1 MQATLAALHLRAL
14 DPYQPD
20 EDRPFA
26 GQGICKANDSA
37 GWGAPLVTGD
47 FGVEHDYSA
56 GRITG
61 REHRLPLRIYYEDTD
76 FSGVVY
82 HANYVRYLE
91 RGRSEFIRAVGASHT
106 SLMAANPPVTFMVSS
121 LDLRF
126 VRPARIDDRLEI
138 RTTVELARGA
148 RIVCRQSI
156 RRGSDVIMEANVENV
171 CVSFDGRPR
180 RVPAEVL
187 QRMSSYLP
195 DAAPARPANHP
206 PANDDFP
213 MVQEEAPWRRW
224 AVAAE

>member
-1 MQATLAALHLRAL
+1 MEF
-14 DPYQPD
+14 DPG
-20 EDRPFA
+20 A
-26 GQGICKANDSA
+26 GFIA
-37 GWGAPLVTGD
+37 
-47 FGVEHDYSA
+47 
-56 GRITG
+56 G

-91 RGRSEFIRAVGASHT
+91 RGRSEFIRAVGASHS
-106 SLMAANPPVTFMVSS
+106 SLMAAKMPVTFMVSA

-148 RIVCRQSI
+148 RIACRQRIVRSGETI
-156 RRGSDVIMEANVENV
+156 LEADVENV
-171 CVSFDGRPR
+171 CVSLDGRPR

-187 QRMSSYLP
+187 QRMAAYLP
-195 DAAPARPANHP
+195 GAAPARPANHP

-213 MVQEEAPWRRW
+213 IVHDAPWKRW

>member
-1 MQATLAALHLRAL
+1 MAKRGSPGKGIARLTAAPVGAL
-14 DPYQPD
+14 
-20 EDRPFA
+20 
-26 GQGICKANDSA
+26 
-37 GWGAPLVTGD
+37 PLVTGD
-47 FGVEHDYSA
+47 FGVEHDHSA

-156 RRGSDVIMEANVENV
+156 RRDSDVILEADVENV

-187 QRMSSYLP
+187 QRMSAYLP
-195 DAAPARPANHP
+195 NAAPIRPANHP

-213 MVQEEAPWRRW
+213 LLQEAPWRRW
-224 AVAAE
+224 AVAQ